1 MISEVFS
8 NPVTLCFHG
17 TAQCRIWPWC
27 SHSLALP
34 AHASLHA
41 ACYAVHKHI
50 GHKSNSTHS
59 PAKHHRGTR
68 DESYSCCGNHNF
80 KISDS
85 STLKERVRKKS
96 HFHIILLFFF
106 FFFFQTT
113 LNFVLQ
119 FHSGTETKRRSG
131 AANQLRHT
139 GDVPVLAA
147 GMLSPALPQWHR
159 TPACPTPG

>member
-1 MISEVFS
+1 MT
-8 NPVTLCFHG
+8 PCFHG
-17 TAQCRIWPWC
+17 TGQCRIWPWC
-27 SHSLALP
+27 SCSIALP

-59 PAKHHRGTR
+59 PAKHRRGTR

-85 STLKERVRKKS
+85 STLKKKKS
-96 HFHIILLFFF
+96 QKKVTFPYNFTFFF
-106 FFFFQTT
+106 LQAT

-139 GDVPVLAA
+139 GDAPVLAV
-147 GMLSPALPQWHR
+147 GTLPQH
-159 TPACPTPG
+159 CPNGTARPRAPRPDNNSK